1 MKSTSNNKNGV
12 LKVEDRKKLDNK
24 KVSKKPKV
32 KSPNQWLK
40 QKYPK
45 VYEKHG
51 EPLNIGKTK
60 DAKYVKEIDDDFFA
74 SLFGDLGHP
83 DAPTVRLTGRFYTYK
98 KDSGI
103 FEKESDGAIEARISG
118 LLKQCSK
125 ECASKDKMNTKE
137 LSFRLSNS
145 ARLGGVIKRAR
156 ALLEKPESYFETDR
170 DMV

>member
-51 EPLNIGKTK
+51 EPLNIGKTEQA
-60 DAKYVKEIDDDFFA
+60 DYVKEIDDDFFGA
-74 SLFGDLGHP
+74 LLGDLGHS
-83 DAPTVRLTGRFYTYK
+83 DAPTVRLTGRFYTYN

-103 FEKESDGAIEARISG
+103 FEKESDGAIEARISA
-118 LLKQCSK
+118 LLKQ
-125 ECASKDKMNTKE
+125 
-137 LSFRLSNS
+137 
-145 ARLGGVIKRAR
+145 
-156 ALLEKPESYFETDR
+156 
-170 DMV
+170 